1 MTSRKE
7 PIMTTWKCKIKVTK
21 LVEDATEAKNNLPYI
36 KEEIVRIK
44 SESINT
50 ESIKKLTDILCNRYD
65 KNVLNNEML
74 VEIIEIQ
81 ICQ

>member
-1 MTSRKE
+1 MTRLKE

-50 ESIKKLTDILCNRYD
+50 ESIKKLTDILCKRYD

-74 VEIIEIQ
+74 VEIIGIEIYQ
-81 ICQ
+81 